1 MADLQGKI
9 VVITGASSGIGAAL
23 AKAFSI
29 GGLIAHSDKVT
40 PYVASKHALVGFSR
54 GLAKDRAGT
63 GVRVL
68 AVCPH
73 ITATDFFRVSV
84 GADDLAPEIE
94 KYRHVMDRADDVAAG
109 IMVQLDSE
117 SLVVFP
123 TKKPAR
129 IYEKERDI

>member
-1 MADLQGKI
+1 LADLQGKI

-29 GGLIAHSDKVT
+29 GSLIAHSDKVT

-54 GLAKDRAGT
+54 GLAKDLAGT

-84 GADDLAPEIE
+84 GAVSGGKKCAENGGSGF
-94 KYRHVMDRADDVAAG
+94 AG
-109 IMVQLDSE
+109 IGGLAKIFS
-117 SLVVFP
+117 
-123 TKKPAR
+123 
-129 IYEKERDI
+129 